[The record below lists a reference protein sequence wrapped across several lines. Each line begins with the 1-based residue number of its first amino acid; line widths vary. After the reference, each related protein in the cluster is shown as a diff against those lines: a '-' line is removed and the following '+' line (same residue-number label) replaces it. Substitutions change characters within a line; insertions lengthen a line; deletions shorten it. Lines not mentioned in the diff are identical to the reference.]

1 MNVNPNIFKAY
12 DVRGKVGEELNE
24 AVVERI
30 GQAFGLWLPNDGV
43 VAVGRDMR
51 PDSAAFAEAII
62 RGLTAAGRDVMDIGQ
77 VTSDMIYFA
86 TGSLGLA
93 GGVMITASHNPGE
106 YNGIKFC
113 REEAKPVGIDTGLQ
127 EVCDMVVGNIDLK
140 TATTPGNVEQREIVE
155 DWIQHVLSFINP
167 ENLKPFKLVVDAG
180 NGMAG
185 KIFPEI
191 EPYVPFEVTEMY
203 FELDGSFPNHVANPI
218 EAENVADLIAKVK
231 SEKADVGLAFDADGD
246 RAVLIDEK
254 GEALSGTVMTALL
267 AHYFLGKHPGA
278 TILYNATCGWVVPE
292 TIEADGG
299 KGIRT
304 KVGHSFIKDDM
315 RRYDATFAGESSAHY
330 YFRDNYMADSGLIA
344 AMVGL
349 AVLSDSGKKLS
360 ELADVFRKYH
370 HITETNF
377 EVHDKAAVIA
387 NVKAAFKDTKQ
398 DELDGLTIWLENAWC
413 NIRPSNTEPILRLN
427 AEAKTA
433 ADLDSLVAKVT
444 AIITD

>member
-1 MNVNPNIFKAY
+1 MNIDASIFKAY
-12 DVRGKVGEELNE
+12 DVRGKVGTELNE

-30 GQAFGLWLPNDGV
+30 GHAFGLWLPREGI

-51 PDSAAFAEAII
+51 PDSADFAEAII

-86 TGSLGLA
+86 AGSLGLA
-93 GGVMITASHNPGE
+93 GGVMITASHNPSE

-127 EVCDMVVGNIDLK
+127 EVRDTVINESELPTTTSIGSVTRKDL
-140 TATTPGNVEQREIVE
+140 AEAWV
-155 DWIQHVLSFINP
+155 QHVLSFIDP
-167 ENLKPFKLVVDAG
+167 STLKPFKLVVDAG

-191 EPYVPFEVTEMY
+191 EPYVPFDVTEMY

-218 EAENVADLIAKVK
+218 EAENVADLIAKVR

-246 RAVLIDEK
+246 RAVLIDEN

-267 AHYFLGKHPGA
+267 AHYFLGKYPGA
-278 TILYNATCGWVVPE
+278 TVLYNATCGWVVPE

-330 YFRDNYMADSGLIA
+330 YFRDNFMADSGLIA

-370 HITETNF
+370 QITETNF
-377 EVHDKAAVIA
+377 EVHDKEAVIA
-387 NVKAAFKDTKQ
+387 AVKSAFTDAKQ
-398 DELDGLTIWLENAWC
+398 DELDGLTIWLDDAWC
-413 NIRPSNTEPILRLN
+413 NIRPSNTESILRLN
-427 AEAKTA
+427 AEAKNQAT
-433 ADLDSLVAKVT
+433 LDKLVAKVT
-444 AIITD
+444 AVITA